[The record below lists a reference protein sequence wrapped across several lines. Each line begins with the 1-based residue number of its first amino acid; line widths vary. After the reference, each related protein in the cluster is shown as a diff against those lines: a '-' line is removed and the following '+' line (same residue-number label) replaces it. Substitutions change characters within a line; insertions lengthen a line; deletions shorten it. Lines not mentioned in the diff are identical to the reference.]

1 MEDLCSKGVR
11 DFASAASIHV
21 SESCGLPTQ
30 LSPPS
35 SLQYPTLPTSYVQR
49 CLTSLQG
56 VETWS
61 LDQQCQAVALA
72 FLVSQLLQETQD
84 RGRFDGGNIK
94 PGSDPTER
102 SFPFLSGIPRQKYV
116 ISRYILILFLFF
128 QFSSLVFEG
137 YLGPFYRRNLL
148 EAESP
153 SEYSYL

>member
-1 MEDLCSKGVR
+1 MKQEGFGLATHVFIQNFDLYLDRQRQAIDYMENLCSKGVR

-94 PGSDPTER
+94 PGSDPTDR
-102 SFPFLSGIPRQKYV
+102 SFPFLSGIPRQK
-116 ISRYILILFLFF
+116 
-128 QFSSLVFEG
+128 
-137 YLGPFYRRNLL
+137 
-148 EAESP
+148 
-153 SEYSYL
+153 